1 MTNILLFLPNSDV
14 EVAQQLINDENMPP
28 PAANEEENDNNALP
42 LAAEN
47 TPSETTRSGRKPKY
61 SARYLQY
68 IKSLAAQAIFFG
80 TVAKSSKKN
89 SKTNMSVPIEPS
101 SYQEAILCD
110 DSDLWIAGIV
120 DEFDSLI
127 ENGTWELVDLPPGRK
142 AIEGKWVFKLK
153 PGHKSTPPRYK
164 ARFVIKGYS
173 QSFGVDYND
182 TFAPVAKYHSLRV
195 LLAKVAA
202 KDLEILQLDV
212 KTAFLY
218 GTLDEEI
225 YVVQPEGFVV
235 KGKETKVCRLLKSLY
250 GLRQASRVWNLK
262 FSKFLVLF
270 GLIQSEADPCLYIRH
285 QRKGGTEE
293 FLAFLLYVDD
303 GLAVSNS
310 TAALTEM
317 VDFLSKEFNIDCRQI
332 ASSVSTSPETVL
344 IALSISVSLI
354 TAER

>member
-1 MTNILLFLPNSDV
+1 M
-14 EVAQQLINDENMPP
+14 
-28 PAANEEENDNNALP
+28 
-42 LAAEN
+42 
-47 TPSETTRSGRKPKY
+47 
-61 SARYLQY
+61 
-68 IKSLAAQAIFFG
+68 
-80 TVAKSSKKN
+80 
-89 SKTNMSVPIEPS
+89 
-101 SYQEAILCD
+101 
-110 DSDLWIAGIV
+110 
-120 DEFDSLI
+120 
-127 ENGTWELVDLPPGRK
+127 
-142 AIEGKWVFKLK
+142 
-153 PGHKSTPPRYK
+153 
-164 ARFVIKGYS
+164 
-173 QSFGVDYND
+173 
-182 TFAPVAKYHSLRV
+182 
-195 LLAKVAA
+195 LAKVAA

-270 GLIQSEADPCLYIRH
+270 GLIQSEADPCLYIRN
-285 QRKGGTEE
+285 QRKGDTEE